1 MRDILLDH
9 FRRYTLA
16 YLLASLFFAMASG
29 SQFVD
34 TFSVLTREQAAALA
48 WWQLLALCAKPLL
61 SGLAAVLAFL
71 NKHTSSI
78 PPPSN
83 NTQPPFSRP

>member
-1 MRDILLDH
+1 MKSILLDH

-34 TFSVLTREQAAALA
+34 TFSVLTREQVAALA
-48 WWQLLALCAKPLL
+48 WWQLLALACKPLL

-71 NKHTSSI
+71 NKHTASI
-78 PPPSN
+78 PPPV
-83 NTQPPFSRP
+83 TPPAP